1 MFAMYVSSK
10 NNLSFY
16 FYSYY
21 MKFIHIDNSKSDIEV
36 FNKYVAEGK
45 HVFVLIFMVGCGPC
59 MQTIPKWKQLEN
71 DLKKKYAHD
80 DNVVIADIN
89 KEMSSFIKHIG
100 AIEGYPT
107 MKYIGNK
114 GNKVETYE
122 ESVIPIKDRSTE
134 SFIKWV
140 ETKISKIVGKTQGQ
154 QHKKTIKSH
163 TGGARIRRNSRG
175 HHRTRSRSS
184 IRHRRIRSRSR
195 RYRV

>member
-1 MFAMYVSSK
+1 
-10 NNLSFY
+10 
-16 FYSYY
+16 

-80 DNVVIADIN
+80 DSVVIADIN

-122 ESVIPIKDRSTE
+122 ESVIPVKDRSTE

-154 QHKKTIKSH
+154 QGQQGQQHQQHNGKKSRHH
-163 TGGARIRRNSRG
+163 TGG
-175 HHRTRSRSS
+175 RSS
-184 IRHRRIRSRSR
+184 VRRRHRNTR
-195 RYRV
+195 RRRRVIK